1 MRLLLDTHSFLWYIE
16 DDDKLSQRA
25 EQIISDMDNEVLL
38 SIGSL
43 WEIAI
48 KYGIGKLSL
57 SRAFSEFI
65 PEQLQINQIDVLP
78 ISLPHLATYTELP
91 FYHRDPFDRLIIA
104 QAMVENIPVVSR
116 DRPFQ
121 EYSIDVIW

>member
-16 DDDKLSQRA
+16 DDDRLSQRA
-25 EQIISDMDNEVLL
+25 EQIISNIDNEVLL

-65 PEQLQINQIDVLP
+65 PEQLLINQIDLLP
-78 ISLPHLATYTELP
+78 ISLPHLATYLDELP
-91 FYHRDPFDRLIIA
+91 FYHRERFDRLIIA
-104 QAMVENIPVVSR
+104 QAISQQPVVR
-116 DRPFQ
+116 ETDPCKA
-121 EYSIDVIW
+121 YSIDVIW

>member
-1 MRLLLDTHSFLWYIE
+1 M
-16 DDDKLSQRA
+16 
-25 EQIISDMDNEVLL
+25 LL

-65 PEQLQINQIDVLP
+65 PEQLLINQIDVLP
-78 ISLPHLATYTELP
+78 ISLPHLARYTELP
-91 FYHRDPFDRLIIA
+91 FHHRDPFDRLIIA
-104 QAMVENIPVVSR
+104 QAMVEDIPVVSR
-116 DRPFQ
+116 DKPFQ